1 MQNKDY
7 LWLHLKDLPYFRAM
21 LRAVEAQFYQGCS
34 LPAPTLD
41 VGCGDGHFATIA
53 FDRPLDVGIDPW
65 AGPIHKARQLGSHRL
80 LIQGDAGLSP
90 FPDATFAS
98 ALSNSVLEHIPHIDR
113 VLEETARVLKPRAP
127 FIFCVPNP
135 RYFSELSIAGGLNRA
150 GFRALGR
157 AYTAWFRRI
166 SRVHHADEPDIWKKR
181 LENAGRIA
189 HADSFVKAVL
199 EQESLAPAAFDGV
212 AAPLARGAA
221 VRKLSFAIGLAPQPI
236 RWIKPRTDP
245 VHTIVLFAVP
255 LGEGHGYLRLMRT
268 LADFLDDE
276 SAFSALRRCVQP
288 EEMLEILSRVR
299 VSPAGRTPAN
309 AAAAP
314 EPCDAR
320 L

>member
-1 MQNKDY
+1 MY
-7 LWLHLKDLPYFRAM
+7 WSSEM
-21 LRAVEAQFYQGCS
+21 VLRKELLAGC
-34 LPAPTLD
+34 
-41 VGCGDGHFATIA
+41 
-53 FDRPLDVGIDPW
+53 
-65 AGPIHKARQLGSHRL
+65 
-80 LIQGDAGLSP
+80 
-90 FPDATFAS
+90 
-98 ALSNSVLEHIPHIDR
+98 
-113 VLEETARVLKPRAP
+113 
-127 FIFCVPNP
+127 
-135 RYFSELSIAGGLNRA
+135 
-150 GFRALGR
+150 
-157 AYTAWFRRI
+157 
-166 SRVHHADEPDIWKKR
+166 
-181 LENAGRIA
+181 
-189 HADSFVKAVL
+189 
-199 EQESLAPAAFDGV
+199 
-212 AAPLARGAA
+212 GAA